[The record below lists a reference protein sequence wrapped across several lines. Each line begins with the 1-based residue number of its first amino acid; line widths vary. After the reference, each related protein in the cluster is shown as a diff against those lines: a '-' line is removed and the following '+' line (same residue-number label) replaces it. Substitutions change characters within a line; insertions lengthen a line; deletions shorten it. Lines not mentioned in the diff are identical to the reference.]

1 MQKLISPEIVEGGF
15 FKPTLRLV
23 GRQTPRPQLDL
34 QENGMLRQRLLIAAV
49 VASSLCVSGSEGGQ
63 PKRPKGAANPPN
75 VSHSNPPRPTGGGG
89 RLPSAP
95 GMPHPTVPGGGGA
108 NTAKGGP
115 HPVAPN
121 RSLRTTLQSHTSKV
135 QQQLHTAQHWHHLH
149 HPWRWGAAVYVPTAT
164 AAGLVT
170 GVPSGNTLSVLNA
183 GNLPQRVRMFG
194 VAPPMQNQ
202 AFFSVSQEHLA
213 DLANQKYVNVYQ
225 VGTDPDGTMVAQVF
239 LRDSS
244 TYLNDRQIR
253 DGMAWNLADD
263 GFAPD
268 LASAEEDAQ
277 SRRAGLWADD
287 SPTAPWIYAD
297 E

>member
-1 MQKLISPEIVEGGF
+1 MV
-15 FKPTLRLV
+15 
-23 GRQTPRPQLDL
+23 
-34 QENGMLRQRLLIAAV
+34 RQRLLIAV
-49 VASSLCVSGSEGGQ
+49 VITSSLCVSGLDGAP
-63 PKRPKGAANPPN
+63 PKKPKGAGNPPN
-75 VSHSNPPRPTGGGG
+75 ASHSNPPRSTGGGG

-95 GMPHPTVPGGGGA
+95 GMQRPTVPGGGGA
-108 NTAKGGP
+108 NSAVGSAR
-115 HPVAPN
+115 HVDPN
-121 RSLRTTLQSHTSKV
+121 HSLRTALLSRTSNV
-135 QQQLHTAQHWHHLH
+135 QQQLHTAEHWHHWHHLH
-149 HPWRWGAAVYVPTAT
+149 YPWRWGATVYVPTAT
-164 AAGLVT
+164 AAGWVT

-194 VAPPMQNQ
+194 VASPMPNQ

-244 TYLNDRQIR
+244 AYLNYRQIR

-277 SRRAGLWADD
+277 ARRAGLWADD
-287 SPTAPWIYAD
+287 DPTAPWIYAD